1 MSHSS
6 SSRGQVGLRCA
17 NRSCEFAVTD
27 ATYGGYCCKRCH
39 ANDVRFQ
46 LRCMH
51 TEAHGHK
58 CQQVASQ
65 ARRAEAIPPDEPAA
79 ESSSKAA
86 LKLHNQGRLQDLR
99 CASCKAGDA
108 SAGPA
113 ELPEQS
119 PELPEEVPARR
130 PPQPAAPAALPRGS
144 IGWSIKRKRDAE
156 TPPSKRSTAASAGP
170 AEPRTGT
177 EETKAQPKKLPT
189 PRPPRK
195 TKPAVPPGLGLESE
209 RRKVETQMELFS
221 AVRRIKRTCRRV
233 LAQSELPVEVASGSE
248 DNEPPPEGYQPSER
262 DHLIWKLCGL
272 RPVAGYERE
281 FAALVD
287 EAEARALES
296 VQKGERRVP
305 ELRIL
310 ERLIPGNLPDADD
323 VEYCPVSKG
332 SGHSFEVDCRTSNP
346 SDTWSAG
353 RMAFIR
359 PSMWLALL
367 QTFWV
372 DASVIRTE
380 MQHSQRQEVVVD
392 AQAATDVDKPR
403 HVRAKQADTVS
414 HGKAGHV
421 KTQKHAKH
429 SKRNKK
435 VEEPASLMRAEP
447 SAGSETKPPND
458 EESTDDGDEDEG
470 EGNEESSQ
478 ESTQEGSEDKTPS
491 TEKDDS
497 TGEDTTEDTD
507 SDTQDTSADTD
518 TDSSAAASTEDM
530 KGEEAEE
537 DPGDGTGV
545 ATETVQISDSGNRI
559 SGTSNASAAVL
570 MSDSESFSSL
580 KAISQANSSNDHSS
594 AATGARIASNLE
606 QGSSESAEVQS
617 SSDADAE
624 SLEGLE
630 EGLEEG
636 ESDELVRGAAQ
647 ACVGTMIE
655 KCPSDKSDPCKS
667 SDAGTCVN
675 VFHKCADDKLTQCV
689 T

>member
-1 MSHSS
+1 MCNSSQALSDQSSEAKPAIWRIDTVENSCYERGLLGHVAFYHRARCSTMRTPTSSAISHSS
-6 SSRGQVGLRCA
+6 SSRSQVGLRCA

-27 ATYGGYCCKRCH
+27 ASYGGYCCKRCH

-86 LKLHNQGRLQDLR
+86 LRLHNQGRFQDLR

-108 SAGPA
+108 GAWPA
-113 ELPEQS
+113 ELPEEG
-119 PELPEEVPARR
+119 PEQPQEQPQEQPEEVPARK
-130 PPQPAAPAALPRGS
+130 PPQPAARGS
-144 IGWSIKRKRDAE
+144 IALSLKRKRDAE
-156 TPPSKRSTAASAGP
+156 TETPPSKRPTAASTAP
-170 AEPRTGT
+170 AEPSTGT
-177 EETKAQPKKLPT
+177 EETEAKPAKPPRLPT
-189 PRPPRK
+189 PRK
-195 TKPAVPPGLGLESE
+195 TKPAVPPGLGSESE
-209 RRKVETQMELFS
+209 RRKVEEEMELVS
-221 AVRRIKRTCRRV
+221 TLRRMHRTCRRV
-233 LAQSELPVEVASGSE
+233 LARSEQLPVEVASGSE
-248 DNEPPPEGYQPSER
+248 EEKEPPHEKYQPSER
-262 DHLIWKLCGL
+262 DHQIWKLCGL
-272 RPVAGYERE
+272 RPVAGYEKD

-287 EAEARALES
+287 QAEARALAS
-296 VQKGERRVP
+296 VQQGERRVP

-310 ERLIPGNLPDADD
+310 ERLLPGNLPDAED

-353 RMAFIR
+353 RMAFLR

-380 MQHSQRQEVVVD
+380 MQHSQHQEVVVD
-392 AQAATDVDKPR
+392 AQAAMDMEKPR
-403 HVRAKQADTVS
+403 HVRAKQADTAS
-414 HGKAGHV
+414 HGKASHV

-435 VEEPASLMRAEP
+435 VAEPASLIRSEP
-447 SAGSETKPPND
+447 SAGSETKPPNK
-458 EESTDDGDEDEG
+458 EESTDDADEDEG

-497 TGEDTTEDTD
+497 TGEDTLDDTG
-507 SDTQDTSADTD
+507 SDTQETAADTD
-518 TDSSAAASTEDM
+518 TDSSAAASAEDM
-530 KGEEAEE
+530 KGEESEE
-537 DPGDGTGV
+537 DPGDGTGE
-545 ATETVQISDSGNRI
+545 ATETVQMSDSSGNRI

-570 MSDSESFSSL
+570 MSDSESASSL
-580 KAISQANSSNDHSS
+580 KAISQ
-594 AATGARIASNLE
+594 
-606 QGSSESAEVQS
+606 
-617 SSDADAE
+617 
-624 SLEGLE
+624 
-630 EGLEEG
+630 
-636 ESDELVRGAAQ
+636 
-647 ACVGTMIE
+647 
-655 KCPSDKSDPCKS
+655 
-667 SDAGTCVN
+667 
-675 VFHKCADDKLTQCV
+675 
-689 T
+689 